1 MRPTHITTNIA
12 PKIFRLTHLMA
23 IVALPLAILAG
34 VDSLPGSDNLSN
46 AITYRKVAAILF
58 LLVAIINIVVGVL
71 LALNIRETWE
81 GDRIIVRCA
90 NAASPFIIV
99 RAVYTMLLAFD
110 KNPTYNW
117 ATVDIYVQAFMQ
129 ILMEFIIFALFAA
142 AGLMAATM
150 KHGGVNGHGTKR
162 HSNPDSEYAA
172 AGQQE
177 LGHLPPRY

>member
-1 MRPTHITTNIA
+1 
-12 PKIFRLTHLMA
+12 MA
-23 IVALPLAILAG
+23 IVGLPLAILAG
-34 VDSLPGSDNLSN
+34 VDSLPNSNNLSN

-58 LLVAIINIVVGVL
+58 LLVAIFNIVFAVF
-71 LALNIRETWE
+71 LALNMRDTWE

-110 KNPTYNW
+110 KNPTFNW

-129 ILMEFIIFALFAA
+129 ILMEFIVFAIFCA

-150 KHGGVNGHGTKR
+150 KHGGVREHGNKD
-162 HSNPDSEYAA
+162 HLASDSEYAA
-172 AGQQE
+172 TGQQE
-177 LGHLPPRY
+177 LGHLPARH